1 MPVKK
6 KKGKKSS
13 SKKGS
18 KKGDK
23 SPDRKGDRK
32 DPMAPEYV
40 PPPPWPGQQVEA
52 LMFNI
57 INFISLD

>member
-40 PPPPWPGQQVEA
+40 PPPPWPGQQVD
-52 LMFNI
+52 
-57 INFISLD
+57 FISLD